1 MPILKE
7 YPTEE
12 AEIRN
17 RIREESLAYLQA
29 ETQKPL
35 VTELWAIRGRTNEV
49 RVKRIASQSKLPLV
63 WSEKM
68 PGINGD
74 TGTEKLRAERSV
86 LLLRD
91 RTSPFIEQ
99 FQHPIGRC
107 AKFYKLTAYNNCNF
121 WCEYCYLYLTF
132 RTQPISTH
140 FINYEK
146 MYDEIER
153 FDRSRIPKSLRVLNL
168 GELGDP
174 LAVDY
179 ITGFAKQII
188 PFMPE
193 HASRSRL
200 LFLTKSDCVDEI
212 LGLDHCGQSIISF
225 SVNTDTVFQQLEHR
239 TASPECRLAA
249 AAKVQKAGYEVRLR
263 IDPVIFYSTW
273 QKDYK
278 ALVDK
283 IFQFVQPTRI
293 TIGEYR
299 PSNGLANHISSRFP
313 DSPLLRINKHL
324 VREGRKLRYPKAQR
338 VTMFRTIIEAI
349 RKHGPD
355 VHIALCKEQPQIWK
369 AVGLDAKGLLCNC
382 VS

>member
-1 MPILKE
+1 MTTAK
-7 YPTEE
+7 
-12 AEIRN
+12 ANSDQGMEIGN
-17 RIREESLAYLQA
+17 QIREEGLAYSQQ
-29 ETQKPL
+29 EIQKPL
-35 VTELWAIRGRTNEV
+35 VTELWATRQISNKI
-49 RVKRIASQSKLPLV
+49 RVKNIAKNVGLPLIWV
-63 WSEKM
+63 DKI
-68 PGINGD
+68 PGING
-74 TGTEKLRAERSV
+74 EKGIKKLHFERGV

-91 RTSPFIEQ
+91 RKSPFIEQ
-99 FQHPIGRC
+99 FKHPIGRC

-140 FINYEK
+140 FMNYDQ
-146 MYDEIER
+146 MYDEIMK
-153 FDRSRIPKSLRVLNL
+153 FDRSRVPKSFRLLNL

-193 HASRSRL
+193 HAPGTRL

-212 LGLDHCGQSIISF
+212 LELDHGGQSIISF
-225 SVNTDTVFQQLEHR
+225 SLNTETVFQQLEHR
-239 TASPECRLAA
+239 TASPESRLAA

-273 QKDYK
+273 EKDYIE
-278 ALVDK
+278 LVDK

-299 PSNGLANHISSRFP
+299 PSNGLANHIGSRFP
-313 DSPLLRINKHL
+313 DSPLLSINKSM
-324 VREGRKLRYPKAQR
+324 VREGGKLRYKKDQR
-338 VTMFRTIIEAI
+338 IEMFRTIIETI
-349 RKHGPD
+349 KQNKSD
-355 VHIALCKEQPQIWK
+355 THIALCKEQPQIWK
-369 AVGLDAKGLLCNC
+369 ALGLNMKGLLCNC
-382 VS
+382 LD

>member
-1 MPILKE
+1 MTTAK
-7 YPTEE
+7 
-12 AEIRN
+12 ANSDQGMEIGN
-17 RIREESLAYLQA
+17 QIREEGLAYSQQ

-35 VTELWAIRGRTNEV
+35 VTELWATRQISNKI
-49 RVKRIASQSKLPLV
+49 RVKNIAKNAGLPLIWV
-63 WSEKM
+63 DKIPGTNGEKGIKKLHSER
-68 PGINGD
+68 G
-74 TGTEKLRAERSV
+74 V

-91 RTSPFIEQ
+91 RKSPFIEQ
-99 FQHPIGRC
+99 FKHPIGRC

-140 FINYEK
+140 FMNYDQ
-146 MYDEIER
+146 MYDEIIK
-153 FDRSRIPKSLRVLNL
+153 FDRSRVPKFFKLLNL

-193 HASRSRL
+193 HAPGTRL

-212 LGLDHCGQSIISF
+212 LELDHGGQSIISF
-225 SVNTDTVFQQLEHR
+225 SLNTETVFQQLEHR
-239 TASPECRLAA
+239 TASPESRLAA

-273 QKDYK
+273 EKDYIE
-278 ALVDK
+278 LVDK

-299 PSNGLANHISSRFP
+299 PSNGLANHIGSRFP
-313 DSPLLRINKHL
+313 DSPLLCINKSM
-324 VREGRKLRYPKAQR
+324 VREGGKLRYKKDQR
-338 VTMFRTIIEAI
+338 IEMFRTIIETI
-349 RKHGPD
+349 KQNRND
-355 VHIALCKEQPQIWK
+355 IHIALCKEQPQIWK
-369 AVGLDAKGLLCNC
+369 ALGLNMKGLLCNC
-382 VS
+382 LD

>member
-1 MPILKE
+1 MTIAKVNSGQGMEIGNQIKE
-7 YPTEE
+7 EG
-12 AEIRN
+12 
-17 RIREESLAYLQA
+17 LAYSQQ
-29 ETQKPL
+29 ETKKPL
-35 VTELWAIRGRTNEV
+35 VTELWATRQISNKI
-49 RVKRIASQSKLPLV
+49 RVKNIAKNAGLPLIWV
-63 WSEKM
+63 DKI
-68 PGINGD
+68 PGING
-74 TGTEKLRAERSV
+74 EKGIKKLHFERGV

-91 RTSPFIEQ
+91 RKSPFIEQ
-99 FQHPIGRC
+99 FKHPIGRC

-140 FINYEK
+140 FMNYDQ
-146 MYDEIER
+146 MYDEIMK
-153 FDRSRIPKSLRVLNL
+153 FDRSRVPKSFKLLNL

-193 HASRSRL
+193 HAPGTRL

-212 LGLDHCGQSIISF
+212 LELDHGGQSIISF
-225 SVNTDTVFQQLEHR
+225 SLNTETVFQQLEHR
-239 TASPECRLAA
+239 TASPESRLAA

-273 QKDYK
+273 EKDYIE
-278 ALVDK
+278 LVDK

-299 PSNGLANHISSRFP
+299 PSNGLANHIGSRFP
-313 DSPLLRINKHL
+313 DSPLLRINKNM
-324 VREGRKLRYPKAQR
+324 VREGGKLRYKKDQR
-338 VTMFRTIIEAI
+338 IEMFRTIIEAI
-349 RKHGPD
+349 KQNRSD
-355 VHIALCKEQPQIWK
+355 IHIALCKEQPQIWK
-369 AVGLDAKGLLCNC
+369 ALGLNMKGLLCNC
-382 VS
+382 LD